1 MLTFHI
7 ITVFPKALTSYLTVS
22 LLGRAIRK
30 RLVKVNLVPLHRFA
44 KGKHRSVDDSPYGG
58 GPGMVLRV
66 APIYR
71 AVQSVR
77 GRFRKRQRSRVILFS
92 TRGKVFDQATA
103 RRFATYDALILICGR
118 YEGVDERVA
127 EHIADEEISMGS
139 YVLAGGELPALTV
152 VEAVAR
158 HVPGVLGKRES
169 LEEVKGSY
177 PVYTRPEVFTPG
189 RVGRAKVQRRHRWRV
204 PAMLISGNHRN
215 IERWRE
221 RHR

>member
-177 PVYTRPEVFTPG
+177 PVYTRPEVFTSG